1 MTVQE
6 ARVLRVAA
14 VQMESTNERIEANL
28 DRATPFAE
36 RAAQEGATLIVLP
49 EFMPTGYLYTRA
61 IWSMAEP
68 KQGPT
73 VEWLLESS
81 RKLGVWLGTSFL
93 EADGEDF
100 YNTFVLST
108 PDGTE
113 AGRVRKQTPAV
124 YEPFFCK
131 GEKGPHVIESE
142 IGRIGVGICYENQ
155 LAYVPRLMH
164 EHSVDLVLMPHSAP
178 SPSPTPLFRRKHVD
192 VWNTHLREVAPRL
205 ACSLG
210 VPVVMVNK
218 RGPWQTAVPAL
229 PFPFMRMDSI
239 FPGFSAIVDSDGTVR
254 RQLGDEEGVI
264 VEDVILDPSRKV
276 NRPPPCYG
284 RWALEGPRAREIFRF
299 IEAFGRLSYSLSSE
313 RRKRA
318 RQISSPASS

>member
-1 MTVQE
+1 MTTKE
-6 ARVLRVAA
+6 ARGLRVAA

-28 DRATPFAE
+28 DRATPFTE
-36 RAAQEGATLIVLP
+36 RAAKEGARLILLP
-49 EFMPTGYLYTRA
+49 EFMPTGYLYTKA

-73 VEWLLESS
+73 VEWLLENS

-124 YEPFFCK
+124 YEPYFCN
-131 GEKGPHVIESE
+131 GEKGTHVIDTQ

-155 LAYVPRLMH
+155 LTYMPRLMY

-178 SPSPTPLFRRKHVD
+178 SPSTTPLFRRKHVD
-192 VWNTHLREVAPRL
+192 VWNTHVREVALHMAR
-205 ACSLG
+205 SLG
-210 VPVVMVNK
+210 VPVVMANK
-218 RGPWQTAVPAL
+218 SGPWYTPVPAL
-229 PFPFMRMDSI
+229 PFPFIHMDSG
-239 FPGFSAIVDSDGTVR
+239 FPGFSTIVDSDGIVK
-254 RQLGDEEGVI
+254 RQLGDEEDVI
-264 VEDVILDPSRKV
+264 VEDVMLDPSRKT
-276 NRPPPCYG
+276 NELPPYHG
-284 RWALEGPRAREIFRF
+284 RWALEGPRARDIFRF
-299 IEAFGRLSYSLSSE
+299 IEAFGRLSYFLSTE

-318 RQISSPASS
+318 RQVSSSVSS